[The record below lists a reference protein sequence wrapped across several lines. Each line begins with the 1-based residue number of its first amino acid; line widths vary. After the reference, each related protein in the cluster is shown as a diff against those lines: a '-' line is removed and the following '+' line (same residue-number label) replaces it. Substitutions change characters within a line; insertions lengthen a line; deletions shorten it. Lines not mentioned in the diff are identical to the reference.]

1 VRSVPVAF
9 PEGDGGEAEPETSGV
24 NQHAGQIAIET
35 ENVAPAQVER
45 TPSLGELRQGVLLAG
60 RYRIAQPVA
69 RGGCAMVFR
78 AVDEHLGETVAIKVL
93 LPQGGLGETA
103 AQIQE
108 VGIRTE
114 AISSMRLSHPKILR
128 VYNYERHPPW
138 EFLVMEY
145 VDGTTLKLY
154 QQSRP
159 TRRLEPR
166 EVIRVGLDCLE
177 ALDYAHGTGVIHND
191 IKPSNVLVTRTGAL
205 KLCDFGLAHLASA
218 APARKSLVAGTPNFM
233 SPERI
238 RGEPGDARSDLYSL
252 AATLYLLGN
261 GQPLF
266 ASDEKALH
274 GHLHLP
280 PLPSP
285 HLPVELDQV
294 LQVALAKD
302 PQARFQTAQEMS
314 EALIG
319 LGRGQRSGRVT
330 GSRSLRLPAEPP
342 PPPPEVVRHAGHTCE
357 ISPSMVVEREA
368 READAGDMAHM
379 AVIGPLTLRSVWAR
393 GEEFTV
399 AGFRLDRTPVTNAE
413 FQAFVAA
420 TGEMAPAHWL
430 GDRPPPS
437 IENHPVVGVTL
448 AEAQRYAAWRGKR
461 LPTALEW
468 EAAARGAV
476 GRAFPWGDEWDAI
489 RCQGPEQG
497 GESTAPVDEHPEGAS
512 PEGCLDLVGNVWEWT
527 EPDPQAKL
535 APAEGYAW
543 VLGGSYRHACVQ
555 EGHIARTQVSIY
567 KAYDYLGFR
576 CAADLP
582 EANGSGSA
590 RDEGPDPDGGPVP
603 GETTGRRGQ

>member
-1 VRSVPVAF
+1 M
-9 PEGDGGEAEPETSGV
+9 
-24 NQHAGQIAIET
+24 NQPAGQIAIE
-35 ENVAPAQVER
+35 EGNVASAQAAQA
-45 TPSLGELRQGVLLAG
+45 TPSGEVRPGVLLAG
-60 RYRIAQPVA
+60 RYRITQPVA

-78 AVDEHLGETVAIKVL
+78 AVDEHLGETVAVKVL
-93 LPQGGLGETA
+93 LTQGVL
-103 AQIQE
+103 QE
-108 VGIRTE
+108 IGIRTE

-138 EFLVMEY
+138 EFLVMEF

-154 QQSRP
+154 QQSRQA
-159 TRRLEPR
+159 RRLESR

-177 ALDYAHGTGVIHND
+177 ALDYAHGAGVIHND
-191 IKPSNVLVTRTGAL
+191 IKPSNVLVMRTGAL
-205 KLCDFGLAHLASA
+205 KLCDFGLAHMASA

-266 ASDEKALH
+266 AGDEKALH

-280 PLPSP
+280 PPPSP
-285 HLPVELDQV
+285 HLPAELDQV

-302 PQARFQTAQEMS
+302 PQARFQSANEMR

-319 LGRGQRSGRVT
+319 LGRGQKSGRVT
-330 GSRSLRLPAEPP
+330 GSRSLRLPSEPP
-342 PPPPEVVRHAGHTCE
+342 PPPPEAVGPSGHTCE
-357 ISPSMVVEREA
+357 ISSYEVMERAA
-368 READAGDMAHM
+368 READADAMAHM
-379 AVIGPLTLRSVWAR
+379 TVIGPLTLRSVWAR
-393 GEEFTV
+393 GDEVTV

-413 FQAFVAA
+413 FQVFVAA
-420 TGEMAPAHWL
+420 TGEVPPAHWL

-437 IENHPVVGVTL
+437 LEYHPVVGVTL

-468 EAAARGAV
+468 EAAARGAS
-476 GRAFPWGDEWDAI
+476 GRSFPWGEEWEAN

-497 GESTAPVDEHPEGAS
+497 GESTAPVDGHPEGAS

-527 EPDPQAKL
+527 APEPESTL

-543 VLGGSYRHACVQ
+543 VMGGSYRHACAQ
-555 EGHIARTQVSIY
+555 DGHIARTQVSMY

-582 EANGSGSA
+582 GADGSGDA
-590 RDEGPDPDGGPVP
+590 RDKGPGPVHDRGTGSGKTP
-603 GETTGRRGQ
+603 GRRGP

>member
-1 VRSVPVAF
+1 M
-9 PEGDGGEAEPETSGV
+9 
-24 NQHAGQIAIET
+24 NQPAGQIAIET
-35 ENVAPAQVER
+35 GSVAPAQA
-45 TPSLGELRQGVLLAG
+45 TPTVQTGSLDDLRQGVLLAG
-60 RYRIAQPVA
+60 RYRIVQPVA

-93 LPQGGLGETA
+93 LPQGGLGEVA
-103 AQIQE
+103 SRVQE
-108 VGIRTE
+108 IGIRSE

-154 QQSRP
+154 QQSRQ

-166 EVIRVGLDCLE
+166 ELLRVGLDCLE
-177 ALDYAHGTGVIHND
+177 ALDYAHGAGVIHND
-191 IKPSNVLVTRTGAL
+191 IKPSNVLVTRSGTL

-218 APARKSLVAGTPNFM
+218 APAARKSLVAGTPNFM

-266 ASDEKALH
+266 CGDEKALH

-280 PLPSP
+280 PPPSP
-285 HLPVELDQV
+285 HLPAELDQI

-302 PQARFQTAQEMS
+302 PQARFQTAHEMR
-314 EALIG
+314 EALVG
-319 LGRGQRSGRVT
+319 LSRGQRSGRVT
-330 GSRSLRLPAEPP
+330 GSRSVRVPAEPP
-342 PPPPEVVRHAGHTCE
+342 PPPPDAAPSGHTCE
-357 ISPSMVVEREA
+357 ISSSMVMEREA
-368 READAGDMAHM
+368 READAAEM
-379 AVIGPLTLRSVWAR
+379 AVIEPVTLRSVWAR

-399 AGFRLDRTPVTNAE
+399 AGFLLDRTPVTNAE
-413 FQAFVAA
+413 YQVFVTA
-420 TGEMAPAHWL
+420 TGETPPAHWL

-437 IENHPVVGVTL
+437 LEDHPVVGVTL
-448 AEAQRYAAWRGKR
+448 AEARRYAAWRGKR

-468 EAAARGAV
+468 EAAARGAE
-476 GRAFPWGDEWDAI
+476 GRSFPWGEEWEAH

-497 GESTAPVDEHPEGAS
+497 GGSTAPVDGHPEGAS
-512 PEGCLDLVGNVWEWT
+512 PEGCLDLIGNVWEWT
-527 EPDPQAKL
+527 EPDPDVKV

-543 VLGGSYRHACVQ
+543 VMGGSYRHACVQ
-555 EGHIARTQVSIY
+555 DGHIARTQVSIY

-576 CAADLP
+576 CAMDLP
-582 EANGSGSA
+582 GADGAGDARDKSRGLSQGRHSGSGKA
-590 RDEGPDPDGGPVP
+590 P
-603 GETTGRRGQ
+603 GRRGQ